1 MILRNQSWLVYGVW
15 GTLVT
20 SVVVALWLRDWP
32 HAFVGA
38 VTLLATMVPAL
49 VAERYDIRMPVYF
62 FAGIVL
68 FIFGTLFL
76 GEALDFYNRFWWW
89 DIVLHGSSALGFGLV
104 GVTLALLLFEGDRYA
119 APPWA
124 LAAIAFT
131 FALAIGA
138 LWEIFEFLMD
148 SMFGFNMQK
157 SGLVDTM
164 SDLIV
169 DTIGAFI
176 GAMSGYLYLAGRANH
191 GLPGLIAQFVA
202 RNRRLFRKAIDELDK
217 K

>member
-1 MILRNQSWLVYGVW
+1 MRNQSWLVYGVW